1 MKKLSLILA
10 ALAFATSAAAQD
22 FTVGSLTISDP
33 HAAPTTPSQMSD
45 AGFMTITNAGDAP
58 DDLIGVS
65 GDFADLMLHVTAVDA
80 NGIAT
85 MTHVESLEI
94 PAHGKVELKHGGY
107 HIMMMGLKK
116 PLTKGEMVPATL
128 TFKNAGNVKI
138 EFMIG
143 DGGMDMQSGDAT
155 MGGMKMDSADADA
168 IAATIKGQFDTP
180 DAPLT
185 VANVSVQGSAAV
197 AGWSQGGM
205 GGRAF
210 LTKGAKGWSITLC
223 SGESLTQAA
232 TLKSLGL
239 SAADA
244 DALAMSVAA
253 ADATL
258 PPATVALLNSFAGTV
273 QMDGAGN

>member
-155 MGGMKMDSADADA
+155 MGGMKS
-168 IAATIKGQFDTP
+168 QFDKP